1 MPRVQYSHPQRDINV
16 TKPMA
21 PPSNVS
27 QIKSWCRAAKKVIP
41 DLPNCWSNNGSWQ
54 ITRELVT
61 DTMIALELH
70 HKQTHERCGIV
81 FDRKYN
87 NITGR

>member
-1 MPRVQYSHPQRDINV
+1 MARVQYSHPQRGHNI

-21 PPSNVS
+21 PPTNPTKMVN
-27 QIKSWCRAAKKVIP
+27 WLRRAKKVIP
-41 DLPNCWSNNGSWQ
+41 EMPDCISPSDPWFIAQEIVNETVIILKLMD
-54 ITRELVT
+54 RETQEVCAV
-61 DTMIALELH
+61 I
-70 HKQTHERCGIV
+70 